1 MDINHAQGGPRIAFA
16 RTLEWLHRFGA
27 RSDAVVAIIVAL
39 VVFMMV
45 LPLPT
50 PVIDA
55 LVALNIATALL
66 LIALSLYLPNA
77 VAFSSFPAVLLLT
90 TLFRLGLEIS
100 TSRSILMHADAGAIV
115 ETFGRFVAGDHVVV
129 GAIVFFIV
137 AVVQFVVITKGA
149 ERVAEVAARFSLDS
163 MPGRQMAIDADV
175 RAGLARPDMVA
186 HLRAELARESRMH
199 GAMDGAMKFVKG
211 DAVAGFVIVIVNLTA
226 GMAIGVVY
234 KDMTVGEALH
244 RYAVLTIGNGL
255 MAQIPAL
262 LISIAA
268 AVLITRGGEAQ
279 TPQGTTLGREVLG
292 QMRAAPAAW
301 IVAGTVAAAFAAVP
315 GMPWIA
321 FALVSA
327 SMLGFGALG
336 LRRER
341 AGVDSRRKGEPEMH
355 PDSPIPDECDM
366 RQIVP
371 IRPIVVF
378 ISEHMAGDERF
389 ARFERAARR
398 ARNRLVLH
406 HGMTVPN
413 IDIQRVRRL
422 EGDAYEVAIHEVV
435 AADGRFHCDS
445 LCVREE
451 AISDDALRVHA
462 VAQRYPLIAKAVWIE
477 RERWI
482 DAGALASGI
491 GAVDYFERLVTQV
504 LHRHA
509 ARFVG
514 IHEAQLVF
522 GWLQRETP
530 AAAKELAQVMPLPR
544 FAEVLRLLV
553 GERVSIRNV
562 RVIVETLVSWAPR
575 EKDTAMLAEHVRL
588 ALQAQICQEFARDG
602 ILHAVLVDR
611 ALEDTLRASLQQSAQ
626 GWTFAIDPETAGHLL
641 TRAAELCRPPD
652 EHGATPVV
660 LTAQDLRRPLRLL
673 LRDEVFD
680 AYVLAYTE
688 LTPTQRVR
696 AVGTISRDAA

>member
-1 MDINHAQGGPRIAFA
+1 MDINAQGGPRARFT
-16 RTLEWLHRFGA
+16 RTLAWLHRFGA
-27 RSDAVVAIIVAL
+27 RSDAVVAVIVAL

-50 PVIDA
+50 PLIDA
-55 LVALNIATALL
+55 FIALNIATALL
-66 LIALSLYLPNA
+66 LIALSVYLPNA
-77 VAFSSFPAVLLLT
+77 IAFSSFPAVLLFT

-100 TSRSILMHADAGAIV
+100 TSRAILMHADAGAIV
-115 ETFGRFVAGDHVVV
+115 ETFGRFVAGDNVVV

-186 HLRAELARESRMH
+186 YLRAELARESRMH

-226 GMAIGVVY
+226 GIAIGVIY
-234 KDMTVGEALH
+234 KEMTLGEALH

-268 AVLITRGGEAQ
+268 AVLITRGGDAAA
-279 TPQGTTLGREVLG
+279 PQGTTLGREVVG

-315 GMPWIA
+315 GMPWA
-321 FALVSA
+321 VFALVAA

-341 AGVDSRRKGEPEMH
+341 ATGGRAAVDPATTR
-355 PDSPIPDECDM
+355 DSPIPDECDM

-371 IRPIVVF
+371 IRPIVIFVP
-378 ISEHMAGDERF
+378 EQLARDEQF
-389 ARFERAARR
+389 APFERAARR

-406 HGMTVPN
+406 YGTTIPS
-413 IDIQRVRRL
+413 IDVQAVQRL
-422 EGDAYEVAIHEVV
+422 EGDAYEIAIHEVV
-435 AADGRFHCDS
+435 AAEGHLHCDS
-445 LCVREE
+445 VCVGEDV
-451 AISDDALRVHA
+451 ASDEALRAYA
-462 VAQRYPLIAKAVWIE
+462 VPQGCPLIAKAVWIE
-477 RERWI
+477 RGRLI
-482 DAGALASGI
+482 DAGAPTAGI
-491 GAVDYFERLVTQV
+491 AAVDYFERLVTQV

-509 ARFVG
+509 ERFVG

-562 RVIVETLVSWAPR
+562 RVIVEALVSWAPK

-602 ILHAVLVDR
+602 VLHAVLVDR
-611 ALEDTLRASLQQSAQ
+611 ALEDTLRASLQQTSQ
-626 GWTFAIDPETAGHLL
+626 GWTLAIDPETAGHVL
-641 TRAAELCRPPD
+641 TQTAELCRPAD
-652 EHGATPVV
+652 VQGVAPVV

-673 LRDEVFD
+673 LRDEIFD

-696 AVGTISRDAA
+696 AVGTISHNSS

>member
-1 MDINHAQGGPRIAFA
+1 MNINAQGGLQTAFA

-27 RSDAVVAIIVAL
+27 RSDAVVAVIVAL

-50 PVIDA
+50 PLIDA
-55 LVALNIATALL
+55 FVALNIATALL

-77 VAFSSFPAVLLLT
+77 IAFSSFPAVLLFT

-100 TSRSILMHADAGAIV
+100 TSRAILMHADAGAIV
-115 ETFGRFVAGDHVVV
+115 ETFGRFVAGDNVVV

-175 RAGLARPDMVA
+175 RAGLTRPDTVA
-186 HLRAELARESRMH
+186 YLRAELARESRMH

-226 GMAIGVVY
+226 GVAIGVVY
-234 KDMTVGEALH
+234 KDMMLGEALH

-268 AVLITRGGEAQ
+268 AVLITRGGEAAA
-279 TPQGTTLGREVLG
+279 PQGTTVGREVVG

-301 IVAGTVAAAFAAVP
+301 IVAGTVSAAFAVVP
-315 GMPWIA
+315 GMPWMV
-321 FALVSA
+321 FALVAA
-327 SMLGFGALG
+327 SMLGFGVLG
-336 LRRER
+336 LRRQR
-341 AGVDSRRKGEPEMH
+341 AHGESRRPGEPSMN

-371 IRPIVVF
+371 IRPIVVSV
-378 ISEHMAGDERF
+378 SEHMASDDRL
-389 ARFERAARR
+389 AHFERAARR
-398 ARNRLVLH
+398 ARNRLVMH
-406 HGMTVPN
+406 YGTTVPG
-413 IDIQRVRRL
+413 IDVQSTRRL
-422 EGDAYEVAIHEVV
+422 DGDAYEIAIHEVV
-435 AADGRFHCDS
+435 AAEGRFHCDS
-445 LCVREE
+445 VCIREE
-451 AISDDALRVHA
+451 TAPDDALLAHA
-462 VAQRYPLIAKAVWIE
+462 VQQRYPLVAKAVWIE
-477 RERWI
+477 RERLI
-482 DAGALASGI
+482 DAGASALGI
-491 GAVDYFERLVTQV
+491 AAVDYFERLVTQV

-509 ARFVG
+509 DRFVG
-514 IHEAQLVF
+514 IHEAQLVL

-553 GERVSIRNV
+553 AERVSIRNV
-562 RVIVETLVSWAPR
+562 RVIVEALVSWAPK
-575 EKDTAMLAEHVRL
+575 EKDTTMLAEHVRL

-602 ILHAVLVDR
+602 VLHAVLVDR
-611 ALEDTLRASLQQSAQ
+611 ALEDTLRASLQQTSQ
-626 GWTFAIDPETAGHLL
+626 GWTFAIDPETAGSLL
-641 TRAAELCRPPD
+641 ARTAELCRPSDGQSSP
-652 EHGATPVV
+652 PVV

-673 LRDEVFD
+673 LREEVFD

-696 AVGTISRDAA
+696 AVGTISRDAS

>member
-1 MDINHAQGGPRIAFA
+1 MDINAQGGPRARFT

-27 RSDAVVAIIVAL
+27 RSDAVVAVIVAL

-50 PVIDA
+50 PLIDA
-55 LVALNIATALL
+55 FIALNIATALL

-77 VAFSSFPAVLLLT
+77 IAFSSFPAVLLFT

-100 TSRSILMHADAGAIV
+100 TSRAILMNADAGAIV
-115 ETFGRFVAGDHVVV
+115 ETFGRFVAGDNVVV

-186 HLRAELARESRMH
+186 YLRAELARESRMH

-226 GMAIGVVY
+226 GIAIGVVY
-234 KDMTVGEALH
+234 KEMTLGEALH

-268 AVLITRGGEAQ
+268 AVLITRGGEAAA
-279 TPQGTTLGREVLG
+279 PQGTTLGREVVG

-301 IVAGTVAAAFAAVP
+301 IVAGIVAAAFAAVP
-315 GMPWIA
+315 GMPWA
-321 FALVSA
+321 VFALVAA

-341 AGVDSRRKGEPEMH
+341 ASGGRAAGDPATTR
-355 PDSPIPDECDM
+355 DSPIPDECDM

-371 IRPIVVF
+371 IRPIVIFV
-378 ISEHMAGDERF
+378 SEPRARDEQF
-389 ARFERAARR
+389 APFERAARR

-406 HGMTVPN
+406 YGTTIPS
-413 IDIQRVRRL
+413 IDVQAVQRL
-422 EGDAYEVAIHEVV
+422 EGDAYEIAIHEVV
-435 AADGRFHCDS
+435 AAEGHLHCDS
-445 LCVREE
+445 VCVGEDV
-451 AISDDALRVHA
+451 ASDEALRAYA
-462 VAQRYPLIAKAVWIE
+462 VPQGYPLIAKAVWIE
-477 RERWI
+477 RERLM
-482 DAGALASGI
+482 DADAPTAGI
-491 GAVDYFERLVTQV
+491 AAVDYFERLVTQV

-509 ARFVG
+509 ERFVG

-562 RVIVETLVSWAPR
+562 RVIVEALVSWAPK

-602 ILHAVLVDR
+602 VLHAVLVDR
-611 ALEDTLRASLQQSAQ
+611 ALEDTLRASLQQTSQ
-626 GWTFAIDPETAGHLL
+626 GWTLAIDPETAGHVL
-641 TRAAELCRPPD
+641 TQTAELCRPAD
-652 EHGATPVV
+652 VQGVAPVV

-673 LRDEVFD
+673 LRDEIFD

-696 AVGTISRDAA
+696 AVGTISHNSS